1 MNLAA
6 RNQSILSSTA
16 ILGAIVLVVVI
27 GFGIGYVY
35 MGGSPRFSRV
45 EWLRR
50 GGHAFITVSSTF
62 IPTSANEIV
71 GERQSSSESNLD
83 DANNLVATNAATDV
97 HIGGCLLQP
106 PVLSYT
112 SVRWMI
118 SG

>member
-50 GGHAFITVSSTF
+50 GGACLYHSVID
-62 IPTSANEIV
+62 IH
-71 GERQSSSESNLD
+71 
-83 DANNLVATNAATDV
+83 TN
-97 HIGGCLLQP
+97 Q
-106 PVLSYT
+106 
-112 SVRWMI
+112 RE
-118 SG
+118 